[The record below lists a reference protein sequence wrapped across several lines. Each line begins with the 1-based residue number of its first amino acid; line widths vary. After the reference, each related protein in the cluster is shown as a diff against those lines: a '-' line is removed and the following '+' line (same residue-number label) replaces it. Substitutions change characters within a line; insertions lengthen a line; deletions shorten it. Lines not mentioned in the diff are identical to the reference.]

1 MEKQKNVRTIIKW
14 ILFAIGVIGTGIA
27 IFFDSKIFG
36 EESVFNKTIL
46 DNQLLSGLYQKIPAL
61 IRTVQICIL
70 LMLLYYALGGI
81 ARVVFGSSNRGKT
94 IAKLFMS
101 FAKWAFAILALL
113 LILSA
118 WGIDTT
124 TLVASAG
131 ILTLIVGLG
140 AQSLVADIVAGLFI
154 VFEGEF
160 QVGDIVV
167 INGWRGTVQ
176 GIGIRTTKIVDTGG
190 NINIV
195 NNSEITTIINQTQ
208 EISLATCTVGIEYGE
223 SIPRVELVV
232 KEHLEKIKENI
243 PAILEGPYYK
253 GVSALDTSSVNLL
266 FVAKCKEEDVF
277 QVQRDMNRE
286 FKLLFDENNI
296 NIPFPQVVLN
306 YAKENGKNITDTQKK
321 AAKEFVEDQKEM
333 SSGLELEDDGK

>member
-70 LMLLYYALGGI
+70 LMLLHYALGGI
-81 ARVVFGSSNRGKT
+81 ARIAFSSSNRSKT